1 MPARNR
7 IVAGL
12 LACILL
18 IPALIGCIAATP
30 PVTRIGLVAPFEGR
44 FREIGV
50 DVIPAVRLALREWA
64 ANSTG
69 DNLAIELIAYDDLG
83 TVDDAIIQAERL
95 TTDPSVVVVI
105 GHWLDW
111 TTQAA
116 APVYTE
122 HGIELVTLTPYDVE
136 GMVWNLAPGMEYL
149 IEEIG
154 SENISELAPPTPEAF
169 FNQINDQT
177 VELVYGPLWGLTQTY
192 QLAGQPDGREYLSW
206 YSLPAHT
213 MESIHTRSFD
223 AGYREGSLDVP
234 PGQYAISA
242 YLAAWVAI
250 ERAAALNGIVIQDH
264 PASHLEFADGRRVNT
279 PYYLFYWKAGE
290 RAPAF

>member
-7 IVAGL
+7 MMTGL

-18 IPALIGCIAATP
+18 IPALISCIAATP

-50 DVIPAVRLALREWA
+50 DVIPAVRLALREWSA
-64 ANSTG
+64 SVAG
-69 DNLAIELIAYDDLG
+69 EDLAIELIAYDDLG
-83 TVDDAIIQAERL
+83 TVDEAAIQAERL
-95 TTDPSVVVVI
+95 TADPSVVVVI

-116 APVYTE
+116 APIYAE
-122 HGIELVTLTPYDVE
+122 HNVELVALSPYDIS
-136 GMVWNLAPGMEYL
+136 GTAWNLVPDIDFMM
-149 IEEIG
+149 EEIG
-154 SENISELAPPTPEAF
+154 LDFPTELAPPTPDQF
-169 FNQINDQT
+169 FDQIYGPSDQ
-177 VELVYGPLWGLTQTY
+177 LAYGPLWGLTQSY
-192 QLAGQPDGREYLSW
+192 QLAGQPNGIEYITWFAS
-206 YSLPAHT
+206 PAYT
-213 MESIHTRSFD
+213 MELLDIVAFD
-223 AGYREGSLDVP
+223 TGYREGSLDVP

-264 PASHLEFADGRRVNT
+264 PASHLEFDDGRRVNA
-279 PYYLFYWKAGE
+279 PYYQLYWEAGE
-290 RAPAF
+290 RIPAS